1 MSDLTGEL
9 IDGRY
14 QLLRQMAAGGMA
26 TIYEAIDTRLD
37 RKVAVKIMHPHLAQ
51 DEQFVE
57 RFIREAKA
65 SAALSHPNIVSV
77 QDQGWNQNG
86 TPAVFL
92 VMEMVEGHTLR
103 EYLNEQGSLSV
114 ADGIKFLLPVL
125 SALAAAHKLGI
136 VHRDIKPEN
145 ILISKEGRIKIAD
158 FGLAKGPLLGTTMTA
173 ESSIVLGSVSYL
185 SPEQVQRGI
194 ADSRSD
200 VYSAGITAFEI
211 FTGEKPFAGEEPIQ
225 IAYMHVNDRVP
236 LMSTRKS
243 GIPPELDQLI
253 HRATNSDPDARPRD
267 AGEFH
272 SALSAISQSLDP
284 NQKQMSLE
292 LDIPIAPM
300 RPASKKP
307 SRRERARAEKE
318 KTVALKKNRE
328 DSREL
333 SGKNNSDKNEP
344 AKRETT
350 AQIKKRKKVSKRVRR
365 NRFIA
370 AGLAIS
376 LGIFGWYALV
386 GPGSRVVVPSI
397 VGATESEALN
407 VLNPLGLRLVISE
420 RQFSEEISDG
430 QIIES
435 NPAGGGKVDAG
446 GEVKAIISK
455 GPERYVIPMLV
466 GLTPE
471 AAVNL
476 LAKYPVKVGELKEVF
491 NDQTPKG
498 FVISSSPAQGEKVKR
513 DSTVNILVSKGIETL
528 DVTSY
533 VGKSADQAL
542 NELTDAGFNV
552 TTAEQFS
559 ENVLAGAIISQVPS
573 GGAPLP
579 KGAKIA
585 LTISK
590 GSQYVFIPNVFSL
603 TENKARAALT
613 DLELKV
619 VVKKIGAKKVKA
631 VTNIVPKV
639 GTKVKRG
646 STVTIT
652 VG

>member
-14 QLLRQMAAGGMA
+14 QLIRHMASGGMA
-26 TIYEAIDTRLD
+26 TIYEGLDTRLD

-92 VMEMVEGHTLR
+92 VMELVEGHTLR
-103 EYLNEQGSLSV
+103 EYLNEQGALSV
-114 ADGIKFLLPVL
+114 ASGIQFLLPVL
-125 SALAAAHKLGI
+125 SALSAAHKLGI
-136 VHRDIKPEN
+136 VHRDIKPDN

-194 ADSRSD
+194 ADARSD
-200 VYSAGITAFEI
+200 VYSAAITAFEI
-211 FTGEKPFAGEEPIQ
+211 FTGEKPYAGEEPIQ
-225 IAYMHVNDRVP
+225 IAYMHVNERVP
-236 LMSTRKS
+236 LMSTKRS

-253 HRATNSDPDARPRD
+253 YRASNSDPDARPRD
-267 AGEFH
+267 GSEFH
-272 SALSAISQSLDP
+272 QSLTLIAQALDP
-284 NQKQMSLE
+284 NQKQLSLE

-300 RPASKKP
+300 RPASKK
-307 SRRERARAEKE
+307 SNRREKARIEKE
-318 KTVALKKNRE
+318 KTVAI
-328 DSREL
+328 S
-333 SGKNNSDKNEP
+333 
-344 AKRETT
+344 KRENTGENSKVEGKENT
-350 AQIKKRKKVSKRVRR
+350 AQIRKRKKISKRVRR
-365 NRFIA
+365 NRYIA
-370 AGLAIS
+370 VGLAIA

-386 GPGSRVVVPSI
+386 GPGSKVVVPSI
-397 VGATESEALN
+397 VGATQEEALSA
-407 VLNPLGLRLVISE
+407 LSPLGLTLVISE
-420 RQFSEEISDG
+420 KRFDEEISDG

-435 NPAGGGKVDAG
+435 DPAGGDKVDAG
-446 GEVKAIISK
+446 GQVTAVISK
-455 GPERYVIPMLV
+455 GAERYLIPSLV

-476 LAKYPVKVGELKEVF
+476 LAKSPIKVGDLTEVF

-498 FVISSSPAQGEKVKR
+498 FVISSSPAAGKKVKR
-513 DSTVNILVSKGIETL
+513 DAVVDLLISKGIETI

-542 NELTDAGFNV
+542 NELTEGGFDV
-552 TTAEQFS
+552 ETVDQFS
-559 ENVLAGAIISQVPS
+559 ESVLAGTVISQVPS
-573 GGAPLP
+573 GGAPLA
-579 KGAKIA
+579 KGTKII
-585 LTISK
+585 LTVSK
-590 GSQYVFIPNVFSL
+590 GSEYVFIPNVFSL
-603 TENKARAALT
+603 TEAKARAALT

-619 VVKKIGAKKVKA
+619 VVKKIGVKKVKA
-631 VTNIVPKV
+631 VTNISPKV

-646 STVTIT
+646 SAVTIT

>member
-14 QLLRQMAAGGMA
+14 QLIRHMASGGMA
-26 TIYEAIDTRLD
+26 TIYEGLDTRLD

-92 VMEMVEGHTLR
+92 VMELVEGHTLR
-103 EYLNEQGSLSV
+103 EYLNEQGALSV
-114 ADGIKFLLPVL
+114 ASGIQFLLPVL
-125 SALAAAHKLGI
+125 SALSAAHKLGI
-136 VHRDIKPEN
+136 VHRDIKPDN

-158 FGLAKGPLLGTTMTA
+158 FGLAKGPLLGTTVTA

-194 ADSRSD
+194 ADARSD
-200 VYSAGITAFEI
+200 VYSAAITAFEI
-211 FTGEKPFAGEEPIQ
+211 FTGEKPYAGEEPIQ
-225 IAYMHVNDRVP
+225 IAYMHVNERVP
-236 LMSTRKS
+236 LMSTKRS

-253 HRATNSDPDARPRD
+253 YRASNSDPDARPRD
-267 AGEFH
+267 GSEFH
-272 SALSAISQSLDP
+272 QSLTLIAQALDP
-284 NQKQMSLE
+284 NQKQLSLE

-300 RPASKKP
+300 RPASKK
-307 SRRERARAEKE
+307 SNRREKARIEKE
-318 KTVALKKNRE
+318 KTVAI
-328 DSREL
+328 S
-333 SGKNNSDKNEP
+333 
-344 AKRETT
+344 KRENTGENSKAEGKENT
-350 AQIKKRKKVSKRVRR
+350 AQIRKRKKISKRVRR
-365 NRFIA
+365 NRYIA
-370 AGLAIS
+370 VGLAVT

-386 GPGSRVVVPSI
+386 GPGSKVVVPSI
-397 VGATESEALN
+397 VGATQEEALSA
-407 VLNPLGLRLVISE
+407 LSPLGLTLVISE
-420 RQFSEEISDG
+420 KRFDEEISDG

-435 NPAGGGKVDAG
+435 DPAGGDKVDAG
-446 GEVKAIISK
+446 GQVTAVISK
-455 GPERYVIPMLV
+455 GAERYLIPSLV

-476 LAKYPVKVGELKEVF
+476 LAKSPIKVGDLTEVF

-498 FVISSSPAQGEKVKR
+498 FVISSSPAAGKKVKR
-513 DSTVNILVSKGIETL
+513 DAVVDLLISKGIETI

-542 NELTDAGFNV
+542 NELTEGGFDV
-552 TTAEQFS
+552 ETIDQFS
-559 ENVLAGAIISQVPS
+559 ESVLAGTVISQVPS
-573 GGAPLP
+573 GGAPLA
-579 KGAKIA
+579 KGTKII
-585 LTISK
+585 LTVSK
-590 GSQYVFIPNVFSL
+590 GSEYVFIPNVFSL
-603 TENKARAALT
+603 TEAKARAALT

-619 VVKKIGAKKVKA
+619 VVKKIGVKKVKA
-631 VTNIVPKV
+631 VTNISPKI

>member
-14 QLLRQMAAGGMA
+14 QLIRHMASGGMA
-26 TIYEAIDTRLD
+26 TIYEGLDTRLD
-37 RKVAVKIMHPHLAQ
+37 RKVAVKIMHSHLAQ

-92 VMEMVEGHTLR
+92 VMELVEGHTLR
-103 EYLNEQGSLSV
+103 EYLNEQGALSV
-114 ADGIKFLLPVL
+114 ASGIQFLLPVL
-125 SALAAAHKLGI
+125 SALSAAHKLGI
-136 VHRDIKPEN
+136 VHRDIKPDN

-158 FGLAKGPLLGTTMTA
+158 FGLAKGPLLGTTVTA

-194 ADSRSD
+194 ADARSD
-200 VYSAGITAFEI
+200 VYSAAITAFEI
-211 FTGEKPFAGEEPIQ
+211 FTGEKPYAGEEPIQ
-225 IAYMHVNDRVP
+225 IAYMHVNERVP
-236 LMSTRKS
+236 LMSTKRS

-253 HRATNSDPDARPRD
+253 YRASNSDPDARPRD
-267 AGEFH
+267 GSEFH
-272 SALSAISQSLDP
+272 QSLTLIAQALDP
-284 NQKQMSLE
+284 NQKQLSLE

-300 RPASKKP
+300 RPASKK
-307 SRRERARAEKE
+307 SNRREKARIEKE
-318 KTVALKKNRE
+318 KTVAI
-328 DSREL
+328 S
-333 SGKNNSDKNEP
+333 
-344 AKRETT
+344 KRENTGENSKVEGKENT
-350 AQIKKRKKVSKRVRR
+350 AQIRKRKKISKRVRR
-365 NRFIA
+365 NRYIA
-370 AGLAIS
+370 VGLAIA

-386 GPGSRVVVPSI
+386 GPGSKVVVPSI
-397 VGATESEALN
+397 VGATQEEALSA
-407 VLNPLGLRLVISE
+407 LSPLGLTLVISE
-420 RQFSEEISDG
+420 KRFDEEISDG

-435 NPAGGGKVDAG
+435 DPAGGDKVDAG
-446 GEVKAIISK
+446 GQVTAVISK
-455 GPERYVIPMLV
+455 GAERYLIPSLV

-476 LAKYPVKVGELKEVF
+476 LAKSPIKVGDLTEVF

-498 FVISSSPAQGEKVKR
+498 FVISSSPAAGKKVKR
-513 DSTVNILVSKGIETL
+513 DAVVDLLISKGIETI

-542 NELTDAGFNV
+542 NELTEGGFDV
-552 TTAEQFS
+552 ETVDQFS
-559 ENVLAGAIISQVPS
+559 ESVLAGTVISQVPS
-573 GGAPLP
+573 GGAPLA
-579 KGAKIA
+579 KGTKII
-585 LTISK
+585 LTVSK
-590 GSQYVFIPNVFSL
+590 GSEYVFIPNVFSL
-603 TENKARAALT
+603 TEAKARAALA

-619 VVKKIGAKKVKA
+619 VVKKIGVKKVKA
-631 VTNIVPKV
+631 VTNISPKV

-646 STVTIT
+646 SAVTIT

>member
-14 QLLRQMAAGGMA
+14 QLIRHMASGGMA
-26 TIYEAIDTRLD
+26 TIYEGLDTRLD

-92 VMEMVEGHTLR
+92 VMELVEGHTLR
-103 EYLNEQGSLSV
+103 EYLNEQGALSV
-114 ADGIKFLLPVL
+114 ASGIQFLLPVL
-125 SALAAAHKLGI
+125 SALSAAHKLGI
-136 VHRDIKPEN
+136 VHRDIKPDN

-158 FGLAKGPLLGTTMTA
+158 FGLAKGPLLGTTVTA

-194 ADSRSD
+194 ADARSD
-200 VYSAGITAFEI
+200 VYSAAITAFEI
-211 FTGEKPFAGEEPIQ
+211 FTGEKPYAGEEPIQ
-225 IAYMHVNDRVP
+225 IAYMHVNERVP
-236 LMSTRKS
+236 LMSTKRS

-253 HRATNSDPDARPRD
+253 YRASNSDPDARPRD
-267 AGEFH
+267 GSEFH
-272 SALSAISQSLDP
+272 QSLTLIAQALDP
-284 NQKQMSLE
+284 NQKQLSLE

-300 RPASKKP
+300 RPASKK
-307 SRRERARAEKE
+307 SNRREKARIEKE
-318 KTVALKKNRE
+318 KTVAI
-328 DSREL
+328 S
-333 SGKNNSDKNEP
+333 
-344 AKRETT
+344 KRENTGENSKAEGKENT
-350 AQIKKRKKVSKRVRR
+350 AQIRKRKKISKRVRR
-365 NRFIA
+365 NRYIA
-370 AGLAIS
+370 VGLAVT

-386 GPGSRVVVPSI
+386 GPGSKVVVPSI
-397 VGATESEALN
+397 VGATQEEALSA
-407 VLNPLGLRLVISE
+407 LSPLGLTLVISE
-420 RQFSEEISDG
+420 QRFDEEISDG

-435 NPAGGGKVDAG
+435 DPAGGDKVDAG
-446 GEVKAIISK
+446 GQVTAVISK
-455 GPERYVIPMLV
+455 GAERYLIPSLV

-476 LAKYPVKVGELKEVF
+476 LAKSPIKVGDLTEVF

-498 FVISSSPAQGEKVKR
+498 FVISSSPAAGKKVKR
-513 DSTVNILVSKGIETL
+513 DAVVDLLISKGIETI

-542 NELTDAGFNV
+542 NELTEGGFDV
-552 TTAEQFS
+552 ETIDQFS
-559 ENVLAGAIISQVPS
+559 ESVLAGTVISQVPS
-573 GGAPLP
+573 GGAPLA
-579 KGAKIA
+579 KGTKII
-585 LTISK
+585 LTVSK
-590 GSQYVFIPNVFSL
+590 GSEYVFIPNVFSL
-603 TENKARAALT
+603 TEAKARAALA

-619 VVKKIGAKKVKA
+619 VVKKIGVKKVKA
-631 VTNIVPKV
+631 VTNISPKV

-646 STVTIT
+646 SAVTIT

>member
-14 QLLRQMAAGGMA
+14 QLIRQMASGGMA
-26 TIYEAIDTRLD
+26 TIYEGLDTRLD
-37 RKVAVKIMHPHLAQ
+37 RKVAVKVMHPHLAQ

-92 VMEMVEGHTLR
+92 VMELVEGHTLR
-103 EYLNEQGSLSV
+103 EYLNEQGALSV
-114 ADGIKFLLPVL
+114 ASGIQFLLPVL
-125 SALAAAHKLGI
+125 SALAAAHRLGI
-136 VHRDIKPEN
+136 VHRDIKPDN

-194 ADSRSD
+194 ADARSD
-200 VYSAGITAFEI
+200 VYSAAITAFEI
-211 FTGEKPFAGEEPIQ
+211 FTGEKPYAGEEPIQ
-225 IAYMHVNDRVP
+225 IAYMHVNERVP
-236 LMSTRKS
+236 LMSTKRS

-253 HRATNSDPDARPRD
+253 FRATNSDPDARPRD
-267 AGEFH
+267 ASEFH
-272 SALSAISQSLDP
+272 QSLTLIAQALDP
-284 NQKQMSLE
+284 NQKQLSLE

-307 SRRERARAEKE
+307 NRRERARIEKE
-318 KTVALKKNRE
+318 KTVALKRE
-328 DSREL
+328 NTEE
-333 SGKNNSDKNEP
+333 NSKTK
-344 AKRETT
+344 AKENT
-350 AQIKKRKKVSKRVRR
+350 AQIRKRKKISKRVRR
-365 NRFIA
+365 NRYIA
-370 AGLAIS
+370 AGLAIA

-386 GPGSRVVVPSI
+386 GPGSKVVVPSI
-397 VGATESEALN
+397 VGATQEEALGA
-407 VLNPLGLRLVISE
+407 LSPLGLTLMISE
-420 RQFSEEISDG
+420 KRFDEEISEG

-435 NPAGGGKVDAG
+435 DPAGGGKVDAG
-446 GEVKAIISK
+446 GQVKAVISK
-455 GPERYVIPMLV
+455 GAERYLIPSLA

-476 LAKYPVKVGELKEVF
+476 LAKSPIKVGDLTEVF

-498 FVISSSPAQGEKVKR
+498 FVIASSPAAGEKVKR
-513 DSTVNILVSKGIETL
+513 DSIVDLLISKGIETI

-542 NELTDAGFNV
+542 NELTDSGFDV
-552 TTAEQFS
+552 STVDQFS
-559 ENVLAGAIISQVPS
+559 ENVLAGAVISQVPS
-573 GGAPLP
+573 GGAPLA
-579 KGAKIA
+579 KGTKIT

-603 TENKARAALT
+603 TEAKARAALS
-613 DLELKV
+613 DLEIKV
-619 VVKKIGAKKVKA
+619 VVKKIGVKKVKA
-631 VTNIVPKV
+631 VTNISPKV

>member
-14 QLLRQMAAGGMA
+14 QLIRHMASGGMA
-26 TIYEAIDTRLD
+26 TIYEGLDTRLD

-92 VMEMVEGHTLR
+92 VMELVEGHTLR
-103 EYLNEQGSLSV
+103 EYLNEQGALSV
-114 ADGIKFLLPVL
+114 ASGIQFLLPVL
-125 SALAAAHKLGI
+125 SALSAAHKLGI
-136 VHRDIKPEN
+136 VHRDIKPDN

-194 ADSRSD
+194 ADARSD
-200 VYSAGITAFEI
+200 VYSAAITAFEI
-211 FTGEKPFAGEEPIQ
+211 FTGEKPYAGEEPIQ
-225 IAYMHVNDRVP
+225 IAYMHVNERVP
-236 LMSTRKS
+236 LMSTKRS

-253 HRATNSDPDARPRD
+253 YRASNSDPDARPRD
-267 AGEFH
+267 GSEFH
-272 SALSAISQSLDP
+272 QSLTLIAQALDP
-284 NQKQMSLE
+284 NQKQLSLE

-300 RPASKKP
+300 RPASKK
-307 SRRERARAEKE
+307 SNRREKARIEKE
-318 KTVALKKNRE
+318 KTVAI
-328 DSREL
+328 S
-333 SGKNNSDKNEP
+333 
-344 AKRETT
+344 KRENTGENSKAEDKENT
-350 AQIKKRKKVSKRVRR
+350 AQIRKRKKISKRVRR
-365 NRFIA
+365 NRYIA
-370 AGLAIS
+370 VGLAVT

-386 GPGSRVVVPSI
+386 GPGSKVVVPSI
-397 VGATESEALN
+397 VGATQEEALSA
-407 VLNPLGLRLVISE
+407 LSPLGLTLVISE
-420 RQFSEEISDG
+420 KRFDEEISDG

-435 NPAGGGKVDAG
+435 DPAGGDKVDAG
-446 GEVKAIISK
+446 GQVTAVISK
-455 GPERYVIPMLV
+455 GAERYLIPSLV

-476 LAKYPVKVGELKEVF
+476 LAKSPIKVGDLTEVF

-498 FVISSSPAQGEKVKR
+498 FVISSSPAAGKKVKR
-513 DSTVNILVSKGIETL
+513 DAVVDLLISKGIETI

-542 NELTDAGFNV
+542 NELTEGGFDV
-552 TTAEQFS
+552 ETVDQFS
-559 ENVLAGAIISQVPS
+559 ESVLAGTVISQVPS
-573 GGAPLP
+573 GGAPLA
-579 KGAKIA
+579 KGTKII
-585 LTISK
+585 LTVSK
-590 GSQYVFIPNVFSL
+590 GSEYVFIPNVFSL
-603 TENKARAALT
+603 TEAKARAALA

-619 VVKKIGAKKVKA
+619 VVKKIGVKKVKA
-631 VTNIVPKV
+631 VTNISPKV

-646 STVTIT
+646 SAVTIT

>member
-26 TIYEAIDTRLD
+26 TIYEAVDTRLD

-51 DEQFVE
+51 DEKFVE

-65 SAALSHPNIVSV
+65 SAALSHPNIVAV

-114 ADGIKFLLPVL
+114 ANGIKFLLPVL
-125 SALAAAHKLGI
+125 SALGAAHKIGI

-158 FGLAKGPLLGTTMTA
+158 FGLAKGPLLGATMTA

-194 ADSRSD
+194 ADARSD

-236 LMSTRKS
+236 LMSSKKS
-243 GIPPELDQLI
+243 GIPAELDQLI
-253 HRATNSDPDARPRD
+253 YRATNSNPDERPKD

-272 SALSAISQSLDP
+272 ATLSAIAHSLDP
-284 NQKQMSLE
+284 NQKQLSLE

-328 DSREL
+328 DS
-333 SGKNNSDKNEP
+333 KNIEVKSEP
-344 AKRETT
+344 IKRETT
-350 AQIKKRKKVSKRVRR
+350 AQIRKRKKVSKRVRR

-370 AGLAIS
+370 AGLAIA
-376 LGIFGWYALV
+376 LGIFGWYVLV
-386 GPGSRVVVPSI
+386 GPGSKVVVPSI
-397 VGATESEALN
+397 VGATEKEAQNALS
-407 VLNPLGLRLVISE
+407 PLGLTLVIAE
-420 RQFSEEISDG
+420 KRFDEEIGSG

-435 NPAGGGKVDAG
+435 DPAGGGKIDAG
-446 GEVKAIISK
+446 GQVNAIISK
-455 GPERYVIPMLV
+455 GPERYAVPMLA

-476 LAKYPVKVGELKEVF
+476 LAKLPVKVGELKEVF

-498 FVISSSPAQGEKVKR
+498 FVISSSPAQGEMVKR
-513 DSTVNILVSKGIETL
+513 DTTIDILVSKGVETL
-528 DVTSY
+528 DVASY

-552 TTAEQFS
+552 DSVDQFS
-559 ENVLAGAIISQVPS
+559 ESVLAGAVISQVPS

-579 KGAKIA
+579 KGSQIT

-603 TENKARAALT
+603 TEAKARAALS

-619 VVKKIGAKKVKA
+619 VVKKIGVKKVKA

>member
-14 QLLRQMAAGGMA
+14 QLIRQMASGGMA
-26 TIYEAIDTRLD
+26 TIYEGLDTRLD
-37 RKVAVKIMHPHLAQ
+37 RKVAVKVMHPHLAQ

-92 VMEMVEGHTLR
+92 VMELVEGHTLR
-103 EYLNEQGSLSV
+103 EYLNEQGALSV
-114 ADGIKFLLPVL
+114 ASGIAFLLPVL

-136 VHRDIKPEN
+136 VHRDIKPDN

-173 ESSIVLGSVSYL
+173 ESSVVLGSVSYL

-194 ADSRSD
+194 ADARSD
-200 VYSAGITAFEI
+200 VYSAAITAFEI
-211 FTGEKPFAGEEPIQ
+211 FTGEKPYAGEEPIQ
-225 IAYMHVNDRVP
+225 IAYMHVNERVP
-236 LMSTRKS
+236 LMSTKRS

-253 HRATNSDPDARPRD
+253 FRATNSDPDARPRD
-267 AGEFH
+267 ASEFH
-272 SALSAISQSLDP
+272 QSLTLIAQALDP
-284 NQKQMSLE
+284 NQNQLSLE

-307 SRRERARAEKE
+307 NRRERARIEKE
-318 KTVALKKNRE
+318 KTVALKRE
-328 DSREL
+328 NTEE
-333 SGKNNSDKNEP
+333 NSKTN
-344 AKRETT
+344 AKENT
-350 AQIKKRKKVSKRVRR
+350 AQVRKRKKISKRVRR
-365 NRFIA
+365 NRYIA
-370 AGLAIS
+370 AGLAIA

-386 GPGSRVVVPSI
+386 GPGSKVVVPSI
-397 VGATESEALN
+397 VGATQEEALG
-407 VLNPLGLRLVISE
+407 VLSPLGLTLVISE
-420 RQFSEEISDG
+420 KRFDEEISEG

-435 NPAGGGKVDAG
+435 DPAGGGKVDVG
-446 GEVKAIISK
+446 GQVKAVISK
-455 GPERYVIPMLV
+455 GAERYLIPSLV

-476 LAKYPVKVGELKEVF
+476 LAKSPIKVGDLTEVF
-491 NDQTPKG
+491 NDKTPKG
-498 FVISSSPAQGEKVKR
+498 FVISSSPDAGEKVKR
-513 DSTVNILVSKGIETL
+513 DSIVDLLISKGIETI

-542 NELTDAGFNV
+542 NELTDSGFDV
-552 TTAEQFS
+552 STVDQFS
-559 ENVLAGAIISQVPS
+559 ENVLAGAVISQVPS
-573 GGAPLP
+573 GGAPLA
-579 KGAKIA
+579 KGTKIT

-590 GSQYVFIPNVFSL
+590 GSQYVFVPNVFSL
-603 TENKARAALT
+603 TEAKARAALT

-619 VVKKIGAKKVKA
+619 VVKKIGVKKVKA
-631 VTNIVPKV
+631 VTNISPKV
-639 GTKVKRG
+639 GAKVKRG

>member
-14 QLLRQMAAGGMA
+14 QLIRQMASGGMA
-26 TIYEAIDTRLD
+26 TIYEGLDTRLD
-37 RKVAVKIMHPHLAQ
+37 RKVAVKVMHPHLAQ

-92 VMEMVEGHTLR
+92 VMELVEGHTLR
-103 EYLNEQGSLSV
+103 EYLNEQGALSV
-114 ADGIKFLLPVL
+114 ASGIQFLLPVL
-125 SALAAAHKLGI
+125 SALAAAHRLGI
-136 VHRDIKPEN
+136 VHRDIKPDN

-194 ADSRSD
+194 ADARSD
-200 VYSAGITAFEI
+200 VYSAAITAFEI
-211 FTGEKPFAGEEPIQ
+211 FTGEKPYAGEEPIQ
-225 IAYMHVNDRVP
+225 IAYMHVNERVP
-236 LMSTRKS
+236 LMSTKRS

-253 HRATNSDPDARPRD
+253 FRATNSDPDARPRD
-267 AGEFH
+267 ASEFH
-272 SALSAISQSLDP
+272 QSLTLIAQALDP
-284 NQKQMSLE
+284 NQKQLSLE

-307 SRRERARAEKE
+307 NRRERARIEKE
-318 KTVALKKNRE
+318 KTVALKRE
-328 DSREL
+328 NTEE
-333 SGKNNSDKNEP
+333 NSKTK
-344 AKRETT
+344 AKENT
-350 AQIKKRKKVSKRVRR
+350 AQIRKRKKISKRVRR
-365 NRFIA
+365 NRYIA
-370 AGLAIS
+370 AGLAIA

-386 GPGSRVVVPSI
+386 GPGSKVVVPSI
-397 VGATESEALN
+397 VGATQKEALGA
-407 VLNPLGLRLVISE
+407 LSPLGLTLVISE
-420 RQFSEEISDG
+420 KRFDEEISEG

-435 NPAGGGKVDAG
+435 DPAGGGKVDAG
-446 GEVKAIISK
+446 GQVKAVISK
-455 GPERYVIPMLV
+455 GAERYLIPSLA

-476 LAKYPVKVGELKEVF
+476 LAKSPIKVGDLTEVF

-498 FVISSSPAQGEKVKR
+498 FVISSSPAAGEKVKR
-513 DSTVNILVSKGIETL
+513 DSIVDLLISKGIETI

-542 NELTDAGFNV
+542 NELTDSGFDV
-552 TTAEQFS
+552 STVDQFS
-559 ENVLAGAIISQVPS
+559 ENVLAGAVISQVPS
-573 GGAPLP
+573 GGAPLA
-579 KGAKIA
+579 KGAKIT

-603 TENKARAALT
+603 TEAKARAALT

-619 VVKKIGAKKVKA
+619 VVKKIGVKKVKA
-631 VTNIVPKV
+631 VTNISPKV

>member
-14 QLLRQMAAGGMA
+14 QLIRHMASGGMA
-26 TIYEAIDTRLD
+26 TIYEGLDTRLD

-92 VMEMVEGHTLR
+92 VMELVEGHTLR
-103 EYLNEQGSLSV
+103 EYLNEQGALSV
-114 ADGIKFLLPVL
+114 ASGIQFLLPVL
-125 SALAAAHKLGI
+125 SALSAAHKLGI
-136 VHRDIKPEN
+136 VHRDIKPDN

-194 ADSRSD
+194 ADARSD
-200 VYSAGITAFEI
+200 VYSAAITAFEI
-211 FTGEKPFAGEEPIQ
+211 FTGEKPYAGEEPIQ
-225 IAYMHVNDRVP
+225 IAYMHVNERVP
-236 LMSTRKS
+236 LMSTKRS

-253 HRATNSDPDARPRD
+253 YRASNSDPDARPRD
-267 AGEFH
+267 GSEFH
-272 SALSAISQSLDP
+272 QSLTLIAQALDP
-284 NQKQMSLE
+284 NQKQLSLE

-300 RPASKKP
+300 RPASKKTN
-307 SRRERARAEKE
+307 RREKARIEKE
-318 KTVALKKNRE
+318 KTVAI
-328 DSREL
+328 S
-333 SGKNNSDKNEP
+333 
-344 AKRETT
+344 KRENTGENSKAEGKENT
-350 AQIKKRKKVSKRVRR
+350 AQIRKRKKISKRVRR
-365 NRFIA
+365 NRYIA
-370 AGLAIS
+370 VGLAVT

-386 GPGSRVVVPSI
+386 GPGSKVVVPSI
-397 VGATESEALN
+397 VGATQEEALSA
-407 VLNPLGLRLVISE
+407 LSPLGLTLVISE
-420 RQFSEEISDG
+420 QRFDEEISDG

-435 NPAGGGKVDAG
+435 DPAGGDKVDAG
-446 GEVKAIISK
+446 GQVTAVISK
-455 GPERYVIPMLV
+455 GAERYLIPSLV

-476 LAKYPVKVGELKEVF
+476 LAKSPIKVGDLTEVF

-498 FVISSSPAQGEKVKR
+498 FVISSSPAAGKKVKR
-513 DSTVNILVSKGIETL
+513 DAVVDLLISKGIETI

-542 NELTDAGFNV
+542 NELTEGGFDV
-552 TTAEQFS
+552 ETIDQFS
-559 ENVLAGAIISQVPS
+559 ESVLAGTVISQVPS
-573 GGAPLP
+573 GGAPLA
-579 KGAKIA
+579 KGTKII
-585 LTISK
+585 LTVSK
-590 GSQYVFIPNVFSL
+590 GSEYVFIPNVFSL
-603 TENKARAALT
+603 TEAKARAALT

-619 VVKKIGAKKVKA
+619 VVKKIGVKKVKA
-631 VTNIVPKV
+631 VTNISPKV

-646 STVTIT
+646 SAVTIT

>member
-14 QLLRQMAAGGMA
+14 QLIRQMAAGGMA
-26 TIYEAIDTRLD
+26 TIYEALDTRLD
-37 RKVAVKIMHPHLAQ
+37 RKVAVKVMHPHLAQ

-77 QDQGWNQNG
+77 QDQGWNQHG
-86 TPAVFL
+86 SPAVFL
-92 VMEMVEGHTLR
+92 VMELVEGHTLR
-103 EYLNEQGSLSV
+103 EYLNEQGALSID
-114 ADGIKFLLPVL
+114 AGIKFLLPVL
-125 SALAAAHKLGI
+125 SALAAAHKMGI
-136 VHRDIKPEN
+136 VHRDIKPDN

-194 ADSRSD
+194 ADARSD

-211 FTGEKPFAGEEPIQ
+211 FTGEKPFAGAEPIQ

-236 LMSTRKS
+236 LMSTTRD

-253 HRATNSDPDARPRD
+253 YRATNSDPDARPRD
-267 AGEFH
+267 GSEFH
-272 SALSAISQSLDP
+272 QALNLISQALDP
-284 NQKQMSLE
+284 NQKQLSLE

-307 SRRERARAEKE
+307 TRRERARIEKE
-318 KTVALKKNRE
+318 NTVA
-328 DSREL
+328 
-333 SGKNNSDKNEP
+333 
-344 AKRETT
+344 
-350 AQIKKRKKVSKRVRR
+350 IKKVENTGESKKGEGKETPAQLRRKKKASKRVRR

-370 AGLAIS
+370 AGLAIA
-376 LGIFGWYALV
+376 LGIFGWYVLV
-386 GPGSRVVVPSI
+386 GPGSKVVVPSI
-397 VGATESEALN
+397 VGATEKEATSALT
-407 VLNPLGLRLVISE
+407 PLGLTLVISE
-420 RQFSEEISDG
+420 KRFDEEISNG

-435 NPAGGGKVDAG
+435 DPAGGGKVDAG
-446 GEVKAIISK
+446 GAVKAIISK
-455 GPERYVIPMLV
+455 GPERYEIPKLM

-476 LAKYPVKVGELKEVF
+476 LAKYPLKVGEIKEVY
-491 NDQTPKG
+491 NDVIPKG
-498 FVISSSPAQGEKVKR
+498 FVIGSSPTRGEQVKR
-513 DSTVNILVSKGIETL
+513 DTVIDIAISKGIETL
-528 DVTSY
+528 DVAAY
-533 VGKSADQAL
+533 VGKTADQAL

-552 TTAEQFS
+552 DTVDQFS
-559 ENVLAGAIISQVPS
+559 ESVLAGAVISQQPT
-573 GGAPLP
+573 GGTPLA
-579 KGAKIA
+579 KGAKIT

-590 GSQYVFIPNVFSL
+590 GSEFVFIPNIFSL
-603 TENKARAALT
+603 TEAKAVAALN

-619 VVKKIGAKKVKA
+619 IVKKIGAKKVKA
-631 VTNIVPKV
+631 VTNIAPKV

-646 STVTIT
+646 SAVTIT

>member
-14 QLLRQMAAGGMA
+14 QLIRHMASGGMA
-26 TIYEAIDTRLD
+26 TIYEGLDTRLD

-92 VMEMVEGHTLR
+92 VMELVEGHTLR
-103 EYLNEQGSLSV
+103 EYLNEQGALSV
-114 ADGIKFLLPVL
+114 ASGIQFLLPVL
-125 SALAAAHKLGI
+125 SALSAAHKLGI
-136 VHRDIKPEN
+136 VHRDIKPDN

-194 ADSRSD
+194 ADARSD
-200 VYSAGITAFEI
+200 VYSAAITAFEI
-211 FTGEKPFAGEEPIQ
+211 FTGEKPYAGEEPIQ
-225 IAYMHVNDRVP
+225 IAYMHVNERVP
-236 LMSTRKS
+236 LMSTKRS

-253 HRATNSDPDARPRD
+253 YRASNSDPDARPRD
-267 AGEFH
+267 GSEFH
-272 SALSAISQSLDP
+272 QSLTLIAQALDP
-284 NQKQMSLE
+284 NQKQLSLE

-300 RPASKKP
+300 RPASKK
-307 SRRERARAEKE
+307 SNRREKARIEKE
-318 KTVALKKNRE
+318 KTVAI
-328 DSREL
+328 S
-333 SGKNNSDKNEP
+333 
-344 AKRETT
+344 KRENTGENSKVEGKENT
-350 AQIKKRKKVSKRVRR
+350 AQIRKRKKISKRVRR
-365 NRFIA
+365 NRYIA
-370 AGLAIS
+370 VGLAVT

-386 GPGSRVVVPSI
+386 GPGSKVVVPSI
-397 VGATESEALN
+397 VGATQEEALSA
-407 VLNPLGLRLVISE
+407 LSPLGLTLVISE
-420 RQFSEEISDG
+420 KRFDEEISDG

-435 NPAGGGKVDAG
+435 DPAGGDKVDAG
-446 GEVKAIISK
+446 GQVTAVISK
-455 GPERYVIPMLV
+455 GAERYLIPSLV

-476 LAKYPVKVGELKEVF
+476 LAKSPIKVGDLTEVF

-498 FVISSSPAQGEKVKR
+498 FVISSSPAAGKKVKR
-513 DSTVNILVSKGIETL
+513 DAVVDLLISKGIETI

-542 NELTDAGFNV
+542 NELTEGGFDV
-552 TTAEQFS
+552 ETVDQFS
-559 ENVLAGAIISQVPS
+559 ESVLAGTVISQVPS
-573 GGAPLP
+573 GGAPLA
-579 KGAKIA
+579 KGTKIT
-585 LTISK
+585 LTVSK
-590 GSQYVFIPNVFSL
+590 GSEYVFIPNVFSL
-603 TENKARAALT
+603 TEAKARAALT

-619 VVKKIGAKKVKA
+619 VVKKIGVKKVKA
-631 VTNIVPKV
+631 VTNISPKV

-646 STVTIT
+646 SAVTIT

>member
-14 QLLRQMAAGGMA
+14 QLIRHMASGGMA
-26 TIYEAIDTRLD
+26 TIYEGLDTRLD

-92 VMEMVEGHTLR
+92 VMELVEGHTLR
-103 EYLNEQGSLSV
+103 EYLNEQGALSV
-114 ADGIKFLLPVL
+114 ASGIQFLLPVL
-125 SALAAAHKLGI
+125 SALSAAHKLGI
-136 VHRDIKPEN
+136 VHRDIKPDN

-158 FGLAKGPLLGTTMTA
+158 FGLAKGPLLGTTVTA

-194 ADSRSD
+194 ADARSD
-200 VYSAGITAFEI
+200 VYSAAITAFEI
-211 FTGEKPFAGEEPIQ
+211 FTGEKPYAGREPIQ
-225 IAYMHVNDRVP
+225 IAYMHVNERVP
-236 LMSTRKS
+236 LMSTKRS

-253 HRATNSDPDARPRD
+253 YRASNSDPDARPRD
-267 AGEFH
+267 GSEFH
-272 SALSAISQSLDP
+272 QSLTLIAQALDP
-284 NQKQMSLE
+284 NQKQLSLE

-300 RPASKKP
+300 RPASKK
-307 SRRERARAEKE
+307 SNRREKARIEKE
-318 KTVALKKNRE
+318 KTVAI
-328 DSREL
+328 S
-333 SGKNNSDKNEP
+333 
-344 AKRETT
+344 KRENTGENSKAEGKENT
-350 AQIKKRKKVSKRVRR
+350 AQIRKRKKISKRVRR
-365 NRFIA
+365 NRYIA
-370 AGLAIS
+370 VGLAIT

-386 GPGSRVVVPSI
+386 GPGSKVVVPSI
-397 VGATESEALN
+397 VGATQEEALSA
-407 VLNPLGLRLVISE
+407 LSPLGLTLVISE
-420 RQFSEEISDG
+420 KRFDEEISDG

-435 NPAGGGKVDAG
+435 DPAGGDKVDAG
-446 GEVKAIISK
+446 GQVTAVISK
-455 GPERYVIPMLV
+455 GAERYLIPSLV

-476 LAKYPVKVGELKEVF
+476 LAKSPIKVGDLTEVF

-498 FVISSSPAQGEKVKR
+498 FVISSSPAAGKKVKR
-513 DSTVNILVSKGIETL
+513 DAVVDLLISKGIETI

-542 NELTDAGFNV
+542 NELTEGGFDV
-552 TTAEQFS
+552 ETIDQFS
-559 ENVLAGAIISQVPS
+559 ESVLAGTVISQVPS
-573 GGAPLP
+573 GGAPLA
-579 KGAKIA
+579 KGTKII
-585 LTISK
+585 LTVSK
-590 GSQYVFIPNVFSL
+590 GSEYVFIPNVFSL
-603 TENKARAALT
+603 TEAKARAALA

-619 VVKKIGAKKVKA
+619 VVKKIGVKKVKA
-631 VTNIVPKV
+631 VTNISPKV

-646 STVTIT
+646 SAVTIT

>member
-14 QLLRQMAAGGMA
+14 QLIRQMASGGMA
-26 TIYEAIDTRLD
+26 TIYEGLDTRLD
-37 RKVAVKIMHPHLAQ
+37 RKVAVKVMHPHLAQ

-92 VMEMVEGHTLR
+92 VMELVEGHTLR
-103 EYLNEQGSLSV
+103 EYLNEQGALSV
-114 ADGIKFLLPVL
+114 ASGIAFLLPVL

-136 VHRDIKPEN
+136 VHRDIKPDN

-194 ADSRSD
+194 ADARSD
-200 VYSAGITAFEI
+200 VYSAAITAFEI
-211 FTGEKPFAGEEPIQ
+211 FTGEKPYAGEEPIQ
-225 IAYMHVNDRVP
+225 IAYMHVNERVP
-236 LMSTRKS
+236 LMSTKRS

-253 HRATNSDPDARPRD
+253 FRATNSDPDARPRD
-267 AGEFH
+267 ASEFH
-272 SALSAISQSLDP
+272 QSLTLIAQALDP
-284 NQKQMSLE
+284 NQKQLSLE

-307 SRRERARAEKE
+307 NRRERARIEKE
-318 KTVALKKNRE
+318 KTVALKRE
-328 DSREL
+328 NTEE
-333 SGKNNSDKNEP
+333 NSKTK
-344 AKRETT
+344 AKENT
-350 AQIKKRKKVSKRVRR
+350 AQVRKRKKISKRVRR
-365 NRFIA
+365 NRYIA
-370 AGLAIS
+370 AGLAIA

-386 GPGSRVVVPSI
+386 GPGSKVVVPSI
-397 VGATESEALN
+397 VGATQEEALG
-407 VLNPLGLRLVISE
+407 VLSPLGLTLVISE
-420 RQFSEEISDG
+420 KRFDEEISEG

-435 NPAGGGKVDAG
+435 DPAGGGKVDAG
-446 GEVKAIISK
+446 GQVKAVISK
-455 GPERYVIPMLV
+455 GAERYLIPSLV

-476 LAKYPVKVGELKEVF
+476 LAKSPIKVGDLTEVF
-491 NDQTPKG
+491 NDKTPKG
-498 FVISSSPAQGEKVKR
+498 FVISSSPDAGEKVKR
-513 DSTVNILVSKGIETL
+513 DSIVDLLISKGIETI

-542 NELTDAGFNV
+542 NELTDSGFNV
-552 TTAEQFS
+552 STVDQFS
-559 ENVLAGAIISQVPS
+559 ENVLAGAVISQVPS
-573 GGAPLP
+573 GGAPLA
-579 KGAKIA
+579 KGTKIT

-603 TENKARAALT
+603 TEAKARAALS

-619 VVKKIGAKKVKA
+619 VVKKIGVKKVKA
-631 VTNIVPKV
+631 VTNISPKV

>member
-14 QLLRQMAAGGMA
+14 QLIRHMASGGMA
-26 TIYEAIDTRLD
+26 TIYEGLDTRLD

-92 VMEMVEGHTLR
+92 VMELVEGHTLR
-103 EYLNEQGSLSV
+103 EYLNEQGALSV
-114 ADGIKFLLPVL
+114 TSGIQFLLPVL
-125 SALAAAHKLGI
+125 SALSAAHKLGI
-136 VHRDIKPEN
+136 VHRDIKPDN

-194 ADSRSD
+194 ADARSD
-200 VYSAGITAFEI
+200 VYSAAITAFEI
-211 FTGEKPFAGEEPIQ
+211 FTGEKPYAGEEPIQ
-225 IAYMHVNDRVP
+225 IAYMHVNERVP
-236 LMSTRKS
+236 LMSTKRS

-253 HRATNSDPDARPRD
+253 YRATNSDPDARPRD
-267 AGEFH
+267 ASEFH
-272 SALSAISQSLDP
+272 QSLTLIAQALDP
-284 NQKQMSLE
+284 NQKQLSLE

-307 SRRERARAEKE
+307 NRREKAQIEKE
-318 KTVALKKNRE
+318 ETVAT
-328 DSREL
+328 S
-333 SGKNNSDKNEP
+333 
-344 AKRETT
+344 KRENTGENSKAVGKENT
-350 AQIKKRKKVSKRVRR
+350 AQIRKRKKISKRVRR
-365 NRFIA
+365 NRYIA
-370 AGLAIS
+370 VGLAIA

-386 GPGSRVVVPSI
+386 GPGSKVVVPSI
-397 VGATESEALN
+397 VGATQEEALGA
-407 VLNPLGLRLVISE
+407 LSPLGLTLVISE
-420 RQFSEEISDG
+420 KRFDEEISEG

-435 NPAGGGKVDAG
+435 DPAGGGKVDAG
-446 GEVKAIISK
+446 GQVKAILSK
-455 GPERYVIPMLV
+455 GAERYLIPSLV

-476 LAKYPVKVGELKEVF
+476 LAKSPIKVGDLTEVF
-491 NDQTPKG
+491 SDQAPRG
-498 FVISSSPAQGEKVKR
+498 FVISSSPAAGKKVKR
-513 DSTVNILVSKGIETL
+513 DAVINLLISKGIETI

-533 VGKSADQAL
+533 VSKSADQAL
-542 NELTDAGFNV
+542 NELTEGGFDVETVN
-552 TTAEQFS
+552 EFS
-559 ENVLAGAIISQVPS
+559 ESVLAGTVITQVPS
-573 GGAPLP
+573 GGAPLA
-579 KGAKIA
+579 KGAKIT
-585 LTISK
+585 LTVSK
-590 GSQYVFIPNVFSL
+590 GSQYVFIPNIFSL
-603 TENKARAALT
+603 TEAKARAALA

-619 VVKKIGAKKVKA
+619 VVKKIGIKKVKA
-631 VTNIVPKV
+631 VTNISPKI

>member
-14 QLLRQMAAGGMA
+14 QLIRHMAAGGMA
-26 TIYEAIDTRLD
+26 TIYEALDTRLD

-92 VMEMVEGHTLR
+92 VMELVEGHTLR
-103 EYLNEQGSLSV
+103 EYLNEQGALSV
-114 ADGIKFLLPVL
+114 ASGIQFLLPVL
-125 SALAAAHKLGI
+125 SALSAAHKLGI
-136 VHRDIKPEN
+136 VHRDIKPDN

-194 ADSRSD
+194 ADARSD
-200 VYSAGITAFEI
+200 VYSAAITAFEI
-211 FTGEKPFAGEEPIQ
+211 FTGEKPFFGDEPIQ

-236 LMSTRKS
+236 LMSTKRP

-272 SALSAISQSLDP
+272 QLLSAIAQALDP
-284 NQKQMSLE
+284 KQRQLSLE

-307 SRRERARAEKE
+307 SRRERARIEKE
-318 KTVALKKNRE
+318 KTVAL
-328 DSREL
+328 S
-333 SGKNNSDKNEP
+333 
-344 AKRETT
+344 KRENTEENLKSEGKEST
-350 AQIKKRKKVSKRVRR
+350 AQIRRRKKISKRVRR
-365 NRFIA
+365 NRYIA

-376 LGIFGWYALV
+376 LGIFGWYVLV
-386 GPGSRVVVPSI
+386 GPGSKVVVPSI
-397 VGATESEALN
+397 VGATQEEAVNALT
-407 VLNPLGLRLVISE
+407 PLGLTLVISE
-420 RQFSEEISDG
+420 KRFDEEISNG

-435 NPAGGGKVDAG
+435 DPAGGGKVDAG

-455 GPERYVIPMLV
+455 GAERYLIPSLV

-476 LAKYPVKVGELKEVF
+476 LAKSPIKVGDLTEVF

-498 FVISSSPAQGEKVKR
+498 FVISSSPAAGEKVKR
-513 DSTVNILVSKGIETL
+513 DAVVDLLISKGVETI

-542 NELTDAGFNV
+542 NELTESGFDV
-552 TTAEQFS
+552 STVDQFS
-559 ENVLAGAIISQVPS
+559 ESVLAGTVITQVPS
-573 GGAPLP
+573 GGAPLA

-590 GSQYVFIPNVFSL
+590 GSQFVFIPNIFSL
-603 TENKARAALT
+603 TEPKARAALN

-619 VVKKIGAKKVKA
+619 VVKKIGAKKIKA
-631 VTNIVPKV
+631 VTNISPKV